1 MGPHTPPNAYNA
13 NLRGVN
19 EGNLRAIIGG
29 MAGDYWPPNGRQEQG
44 RERVPGASVSVR
56 REIVSVRREIRR
68 LKFRVTTSPKKSRC
82 CYLFRGDTKKRKK
95 TAVFSLTIKG
105 ILTNLINMVK

>member
-29 MAGDYWPPNGRQEQG
+29 TAGDYWPPNGRQEQG
-44 RERVPGASVSVR
+44 RERVPGVS
-56 REIVSVRREIRR
+56 VSVRREIRR